1 MDNFSA
7 LAQRVAL
14 GVGDVPGCLILSRE
28 GLVLGSY
35 PDGDNGRVKQAWLRF
50 ATLGNAE
57 RGFIEL
63 ADQIWVYARRGP
75 YAAFAVAEISVRP
88 GLLLDMLEQAL
99 LEAEDSRT
107 KREGLRHPEAAQAPS
122 GRPRTPMHPA
132 LDRPQ
137 IVPDSVPALAAADSA
152 TQPTAETTIEA
163 TPEGGAEA
171 TPTAASA
178 EAIPGSDDAGA
189 ADQPAPEPESDPEP
203 SADPAAPASR
213 KRKEPSEDDGV
224 VDRVMLA
231 QEFSGLLQAGDPDD
245 EG

>member
-1 MDNFSA
+1 MDDFSA
-7 LAQRVAL
+7 LALRVAL

-50 ATLGNAE
+50 ATLGSAE

-63 ADQIWVYARRGP
+63 ADQIWVYAHRGP
-75 YAAFAVAEISVRP
+75 YAAFAVAEVSVRP

-99 LEAEDSRT
+99 LEAEESRT
-107 KREGLRHPEAAQAPS
+107 KREALRTSDAASAPSGKLRTAMHPSVDRPQVVAESVASLTAAEAAPTHVAKARPEPDPADAGEPEAAPE
-122 GRPRTPMHPA
+122 
-132 LDRPQ
+132 
-137 IVPDSVPALAAADSA
+137 PD
-152 TQPTAETTIEA
+152 
-163 TPEGGAEA
+163 PE
-171 TPTAASA
+171 AASV
-178 EAIPGSDDAGA
+178 
-189 ADQPAPEPESDPEP
+189 APEP
-203 SADPAAPASR
+203 ARAG
-213 KRKEPSEDDGV
+213 RKEFPEDEAE

>member
-50 ATLGNAE
+50 AALGNAE

-75 YAAFAVAEISVRP
+75 YAAFAVGEIAVRP

-99 LEAEDSRT
+99 LEAEESRT
-107 KREGLRHPEAAQAPS
+107 RREGLRHPDGLQHPEGTQAPS
-122 GRPRTPMHPA
+122 GKLRTPMHPST
-132 LDRPQ
+132 DRPQ
-137 IVPDSVPALAAADSA
+137 IVPDPVPSVAAAEA
-152 TQPTAETTIEA
+152 GPAAAEVAVEVVVA
-163 TPEGGAEA
+163 GESEH
-171 TPTAASA
+171 
-178 EAIPGSDDAGA
+178 AGA
-189 ADQPAPEPESDPEP
+189 SREPDPIAAEEPERDPEPEAAEPASDQPEP
-203 SADPAAPASR
+203 APAR
-213 KRKEPSEDDGV
+213 AREAPDDDAV

-231 QEFSGLLQAGDPDD
+231 QEFSGLLQAGDSDD